1 MAPLPTMK
9 LVFDTDAFCKLA
21 VAELLEDAA
30 QLLTASLPEC
40 RRLPALP
47 HMLRKGRLAK
57 KLGPDACAAMIP
69 IAEAMPPLP
78 VCTNPWLDKLALVEA
93 IDPGEAQIFA
103 LAAAEASLFVVS
115 GDKRALR
122 SLKAVE
128 GITEVLAGRVVVLEA
143 VLLGLCDRLGPN
155 ELRQRVAPL
164 MTADRMV
171 QICFSAAGAEPD
183 DALSSYYRSLAE
195 ELRPLVLWD
204 PRAGGPT

>member
-1 MAPLPTMK
+1 MK

-21 VAELLEDAA
+21 MAELLEDAA
-30 QLLTASLPEC
+30 RLLTASLSEC
-40 RRLPALP
+40 CRLPALP

-57 KLGPDACAAMIP
+57 RLGPDACAAMMP

-78 VCTNPWLDKLALVEA
+78 ACANPWLDKLTLVEA

-103 LAAAEASLFVVS
+103 LAAAETSLFVVS

-128 GITEVLAGRVVVLEA
+128 GIAEALSRRIVVLEA

-155 ELRQRVAPL
+155 KLRQRVAPL
-164 MTADRMV
+164 MAADKMV
-171 QICFSAAGAEPD
+171 QICFSAASAEPG
-183 DALSSYYRSLAE
+183 DALLSYYRNLVE

>member
-30 QLLTASLPEC
+30 RLLTASLPEC
-40 RRLPALP
+40 CRLPALP
-47 HMLRKGRLAK
+47 HMLRKGQLAK
-57 KLGPDACAAMIP
+57 RLGPEACAAILP
-69 IAEAMPPLP
+69 VAEAMPPLP
-78 VCTNPWLDKLALVEA
+78 ACANPWLDKLALIEA

-103 LAAAEASLFVVS
+103 LAAAEGSLFVVS

-122 SLKAVE
+122 SLKGVE
-128 GITEVLAGRVVVLEA
+128 GIAEVLAGRTVVLEA
-143 VLLGLCDRLGPN
+143 VLLGLCDRLGSDK
-155 ELRQRVAPL
+155 LRQRVAPL
-164 MTADRMV
+164 MTADKMV
-171 QICFSAAGAEPD
+171 QICFSAGSEPGN
-183 DALSSYYRSLAE
+183 ALLSYYRSLAE